1 VRVAKVDFTGS
12 TFAGGSFLGAANSG
26 TQASSSEKPVT
37 PKAVLSWQPDRENL
51 FYLGAS
57 KGYRVG
63 GVNVGVGNICGG
75 DLETLGLPLGS
86 DGLRHVPTQFSS
98 DSLWSYEIGGKN
110 AFLDHRLQID
120 SSLFL
125 INWKNI
131 QQNVYLPSCGEQF
144 TANLGQVQSRGGDID
159 VQFRALDTLL
169 VGLTVAY
176 TDARFTKSSCAG
188 VLQYD
193 AAAVRS
199 DGTLG
204 ACTGIVNGAPEQAP
218 QIVSAG
224 NRLVGAPWT
233 IMASVEESF
242 GEWNGHTPYLRADY
256 QFTNAQTALL
266 PGQSDRNAL
275 FDQTIPGLPQTK
287 NLQLRTGFRW
297 SGYDVSLFAQNVLDQ
312 HPTLFKSR
320 DIADPA
326 SDQLYFA
333 RGVRPRTIGITAT
346 YRY

>member
-1 VRVAKVDFTGS
+1 
-12 TFAGGSFLGAANSG
+12 
-26 TQASSSEKPVT
+26 
-37 PKAVLSWQPDRENL
+37 
-51 FYLGAS
+51 
-57 KGYRVG
+57 
-63 GVNVGVGNICGG
+63 
-75 DLETLGLPLGS
+75 
-86 DGLRHVPTQFSS
+86 VPTQFAS

-110 AFLDHRLQID
+110 TFLDHRLQID

-159 VQFRALDTLL
+159 VQFRPIDTLL
-169 VGLTVAY
+169 LGLTVAY

-193 AAAVRS
+193 PNAVRL

-204 ACTGIVNGAPEQAP
+204 ECTGVVNGVQVGVP
-218 QIVSAG
+218 QIVSEG

-233 IMASVEESF
+233 IMASAEETF
-242 GEWNGHTPYLRADY
+242 GDWNGHTPYVRADY

-275 FDQTIPGLPQTK
+275 FDTTVPGLPQTK
-287 NLQLRTGFRW
+287 NLALRAGFRW
-297 SGYDVSLFAQNVLDQ
+297 SGYDVSFFAQNVLDQ
-312 HPTLFKSR
+312 HPVLFKSR

-326 SDQLYFA
+326 SDQLYFG
-333 RGVRPRTIGITAT
+333 RGVRPRTVGITAT